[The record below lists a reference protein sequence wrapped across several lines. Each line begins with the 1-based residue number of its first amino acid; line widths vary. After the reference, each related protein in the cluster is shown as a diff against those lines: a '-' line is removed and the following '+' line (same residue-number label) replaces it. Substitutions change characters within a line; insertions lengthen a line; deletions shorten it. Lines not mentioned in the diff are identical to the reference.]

1 MRGEVLGGEAA
12 GESSASEESKV
23 EAARTVHLRNSL
35 RCAYGCVEEAGETGA
50 ADDQSATTT
59 PVARASIPTALLY
72 KSQAEVKEIET
83 SGGATISA
91 ISGKTQLSE
100 FVEYCERETGRG
112 FSGPQDF
119 HAFSVERFRDFWR
132 LFLEWSDP
140 PRSGDSEPICTTDD
154 CETATFFPNLRLS
167 YAENLLAART
177 PAEDERVAVVSRHGD
192 GSRRELTRRE
202 LREQVRHLAA
212 HLRGLG
218 IESGDRVVA
227 VAANNP
233 EAMIG
238 ALAAATLGATFSSA
252 SPEMGAAAILSRF
265 EQLAPKLLLTVTG
278 GESVG
283 EVIASLPSLEAVV
296 TLDDGAAPEDAGVPA
311 HRLGDLLASPPPEP
325 LAEGWECFPFN
336 HPLFILFT
344 SGTTGAPKCIVHGAG
359 GTLIEHL
366 KEHRLHGEL
375 GPEDTLFFQTSAAWM
390 MWNWQLSALACGA
403 RIVVFDG
410 PLSGPGTL
418 WEIVSEE
425 DVTVFGTSPPYLQL
439 CQDSDYSPRRQAPP
453 RALRAVLSTG
463 SVLRDWQYD
472 WVAAEVGP
480 VKLQSISGG
489 TDIIGCFVLGHPDL
503 PVERGTIQSR
513 SLGLD
518 VRALATEATPTD
530 SAVGELV
537 CRNPFPSRPLGF
549 LGDEDG
555 SRFHNAY
562 FAANEGVWTHGD
574 LIEFDAEGR
583 ARIHGRSDGVLNI
596 QGVRIGPS
604 EIYAALRE
612 VPEVREAMAVE
623 QCREDGARLVLL
635 VVLREGATLDTEL
648 TLQIRRTI
656 GGRTTALHVPELVAA
671 VAELPATHSGK
682 RSERAGRDAVEGRD
696 AANRRALANPGSLEQ
711 IRLAVDEAEAAM
723 AARDLASLPADA
735 ATAEKVRAIW
745 ESVLGVGGIG
755 EDEDFFALGG
765 TSLQAVRVFTQIR
778 DRLGVDLPLSVL
790 LEAPTVA
797 QLAAVVDDPGK
808 HFEPLVL
815 MRPGS
820 DRSPLFLVHSIWGD
834 VLGMR
839 QIAVAMSG
847 DVPVYGLRARG
858 LQGEE
863 PRGSVEEMAASYVE
877 VIRSRQPEGPYRIA
891 GHSFGALLAFEI
903 ARLLS
908 EQGEEI
914 AWLGLIDAE
923 LSLAAHS
930 PARRWGHRLAL
941 PYHYVRAALRQPRA
955 ALRAGLGLVPRLLR
969 RGFSR
974 FHRDRALAES
984 EATWM
989 EGASAQHRRLATHFL
1004 QLAADYRPRRYRG
1017 SMTYFLPTIRRF
1029 HLFADPLPVWR
1040 RVTAGAIE
1048 IERVPGPH
1056 VGMVS
1061 GDSAPVVAAIIDRH
1075 LAGSGKAE
1083 ALEPR

>member
-1 MRGEVLGGEAA
+1 MTSR
-12 GESSASEESKV
+12 
-23 EAARTVHLRNSL
+23 
-35 RCAYGCVEEAGETGA
+35 
-50 ADDQSATTT
+50 ADFPAKSG
-59 PVARASIPTALLY
+59 
-72 KSQAEVKEIET
+72 KSQWSDFVAYCSNEI
-83 SGGATISA
+83 
-91 ISGKTQLSE
+91 
-100 FVEYCERETGRG
+100 GRG
-112 FSGPQDF
+112 LESRQDF

-132 LFLEWSDP
+132 LFLAWSDP
-140 PRSGDSEPICTTDD
+140 LRSGDPDPVCTEDS
-154 CETATFFPNLRLS
+154 CETAAFFPNLRLS
-167 YAENLLAART
+167 YAENLLTART
-177 PAEDERVAVVSRHGD
+177 PTEDERVAVVARSDD
-192 GSRRELTRRE
+192 GARRELSRRE

-218 IESGDRVVA
+218 VRSGDRVVA
-227 VAANNP
+227 VAANDP

-265 EQLAPKLLLTVTG
+265 EQLSPKLLLTTTSS
-278 GESVG
+278 ESIG
-283 EVIASLPSLEAVV
+283 PVISSLPSLEAVV
-296 TLDDGAAPEDAGVPA
+296 TLDDGAVPEDAGVPA

-325 LAEGWECFPFN
+325 LAEGWERFPFN

-359 GTLIEHL
+359 GTLLEHL
-366 KEHRLHGEL
+366 KEHRLHGDL

-403 RIVVFDG
+403 QIVVFDG

-418 WEIVSEE
+418 WEIVAAE
-425 DVTVFGTSPPYLQL
+425 DVTVFGASPPYLQL
-439 CQDSDYSPRRQAPP
+439 CQDSGYSPRREARP

-472 WVAAEVGP
+472 WVAEEVGP

-503 PVERGTIQSR
+503 PVDRGTIQCR

-518 VRALATEATPTD
+518 VQALATESTPTD
-530 SAVGELV
+530 SPIGELI

-549 LGDEDG
+549 FGDEDG
-555 SRFHNAY
+555 GRFHDAY
-562 FAANEGVWTHGD
+562 FAANAGVWTHGD

-604 EIYAALRE
+604 EIYTALRE

-623 QCREDGARLVLL
+623 QRREDGVRLVLL
-635 VVLREGATLDTEL
+635 VVLHEGAKLDSAL
-648 TLQIRRTI
+648 TLRIRRTI
-656 GGRTTALHVPELVAA
+656 GRQTTALHVPELVAA
-671 VAELPATHSGK
+671 VAELPVTHSGK

-711 IRLAVDEAEAAM
+711 IRLAVKEAEASL
-723 AARDLASLPADA
+723 AARNLASLPADA
-735 ATAEKVRAIW
+735 TTGEKVRAIW
-745 ESVLGVGGIG
+745 ESVLGVEGIG
-755 EDEDFFALGG
+755 EAEDFFALGG
-765 TSLQAVRVFTQIR
+765 ASLQAVRVFTQIR

-790 LEAPTVA
+790 IEAPTVA
-797 QLAAVVDDPGK
+797 ELAAVVDDPGK
-808 HFEPLVL
+808 HFDPLVL
-815 MRPGS
+815 MRPGN
-820 DRSPLFLVHSIWGD
+820 DGPPLFLVHSIWGD

-863 PRGSVEEMAASYVE
+863 PQSSVEEMAATYVE
-877 VIRSRQPEGPYRIA
+877 VIRSRQPQGPYRVA
-891 GHSFGALLAFEI
+891 GHSFGGLLAFEI

-908 EQGEEI
+908 NEGQKVD
-914 AWLGLIDAE
+914 WLGLIDAE
-923 LSLAAHS
+923 LSTEAQS

-941 PYHYVRAALRQPRA
+941 PYHYARAALRKPRA
-955 ALRAGLGLVPRLLR
+955 ALRAALGLVPHLLR

-974 FHRDRALAES
+974 FHREAALAES

-989 EGASAQHRRLATHFL
+989 AGASAQHQRLATHFL
-1004 QLAADYRPRRYRG
+1004 QLAANYRPGLYRG

-1048 IERVPGPH
+1048 IEHVPGPH

-1061 GDSAPVVAAIIDRH
+1061 DDSAPVVAGLIDQH
-1075 LAGSGKAE
+1075 LAAGH
-1083 ALEPR
+1083 EPRGRERPA